1 VEYAS
6 YQLFIHS
13 VIFIV
18 LLLCFNLCVMI
29 PSGHMT
35 SIVLSILER
44 DTPLLL
50 FLKVSSLFSP
60 REELFGSCS

>member
-1 VEYAS
+1 VGYAD

-18 LLLCFNLCVMI
+18 LFLCFNVCVMI

-44 DTPLLL
+44 DPP
-50 FLKVSSLFSP
+50 LFSP
-60 REELFGSCS
+60 CLGVVPDPI